1 VTRAVL
7 VTGASKGIGQ
17 ATALRLAR
25 AGWRVFAGVRRDQ
38 DGSALQKQHAGI
50 VPLRLDVT
58 DSGEIEAA
66 ASRIADDT
74 GGALHGVVNN
84 AGIAVA
90 GPLEYLPP
98 AELRH
103 QLDVNVV
110 GQVAVTQALLPMLRR
125 TRGRIVFV
133 GSISGRS
140 SLPFTGAYAAS
151 KHALEAIAD
160 AWRVELL
167 PFGVRVVLIEPGVIA
182 TPIWTTSIAAGER
195 MVAAAPAALQQ
206 DYGDRLAALRR
217 RAERGSAGLEPDV
230 VARAIEH
237 AFTAPSPRT
246 RYLIGNDAR
255 LRLWLQRLLPDR
267 ARDRLI
273 AWRLEKM

>member
-1 VTRAVL
+1 MRAVL
-7 VTGASKGIGQ
+7 VTGAAKGIGR

-25 AGWRVFAGVRRDQ
+25 GGWRVFAGVRRDQ
-38 DGSALQKQHAGI
+38 DGAELRAQHDGI
-50 VPLRLDVT
+50 QPVQLEVT
-58 DSGEIEAA
+58 DAEQIAVA
-66 ASRIADDT
+66 ASQIEDAS

-84 AGIAVA
+84 AGIALG

-98 AELRH
+98 GELRR

-110 GQVAVTQALLPMLRR
+110 GQVAVTQAVLPMLRHA
-125 TRGRIVFV
+125 RGRIVFV

-140 SLPFTGAYAAS
+140 AVPFTGAYAAS

-160 AWRVELL
+160 AWRVELM
-167 PFGVRVVLIEPGVIA
+167 PFGVDVVLIEPGVIA
-182 TPIWTTSIAAGER
+182 TPIWETSIAAGDR
-195 MVAAAPAALQQ
+195 MLAGAPPSLEQ
-206 DYGDRLAALRR
+206 DYGKKLAALRR
-217 RAERGSAGLEPDV
+217 HAERGNEGLDADV
-230 VARAIEH
+230 VARTIEH
-237 AFTAPSPRT
+237 ALTASSPKT

-273 AWRLEKM
+273 AWRLDRM